1 MAKKKASIIDF
12 DNNDNT
18 KSTINSNKE
27 ITNVSVIG
35 SANNNQKDTENN
47 NASII
52 ANDIDIDIDNN
63 SILSSVLSKTIKEP
77 KKTYTG
83 FYLEEP
89 IIKTINK
96 IVKENKDTNKSKLVN
111 DLLRE
116 AFKQAGLL

>member
-1 MAKKKASIIDF
+1 MAKKKASILDF
-12 DNNDNT
+12 DNT
-18 KSTINSNKE
+18 SNVEIISSKE
-27 ITNVSVIG
+27 ITPNIISN
-35 SANNNQKDTENN
+35 SHNNILRDNKDTTSI
-47 NASII
+47 AST
-52 ANDIDIDIDNN
+52 NTSSTVIDSP
-63 SILSSVLSKTIKEP
+63 SILDSVLSKTIKEP

-111 DLLRE
+111 DLLKE

>member
-1 MAKKKASIIDF
+1 MSKKKTSILDF
-12 DNNDNT
+12 DNTSNVEV
-18 KSTINSNKE
+18 INNKE
-27 ITNVSVIG
+27 ITPNIISNSHNNILKDIEDTTNIT
-35 SANNNQKDTENN
+35 SANTNGNVINS
-47 NASII
+47 ASIL
-52 ANDIDIDIDNN
+52 D
-63 SILSSVLSKTIKEP
+63 SVLSKTIKEP

>member
-1 MAKKKASIIDF
+1 MAKKKASILDF

-52 ANDIDIDIDNN
+52 ANDSDIDNN